1 MYSSFSPIGP
11 SVNDFYSADTYNTNQ
26 CCTKCF
32 ADTELKIRLL
42 SLKDKWLFVWQSRL
56 IWPRFGL
63 VREEKRISFS
73 QESHES

>member
-56 IWPRFGL
+56 IWPGERGKENFL
-63 VREEKRISFS
+63 FS
-73 QESHES
+73 GEP